1 MLNCG
6 LWSWFQGPCDRGGP
20 CCIPGGGGGGPRKF
34 CAAVEA
40 DRSAYCVGVGPGSL
54 EVVAGPCDRVPVGA
68 LGTDLPE
75 GVLGTRAGVVCSLR
89 VVVVV
94 VPGEGAV
101 VGCACVLEESD
112 QEVLVILTAAS
123 ATTG

>member
-1 MLNCG
+1 MV
-6 LWSWFQGPCDRGGP
+6 FGPGSMAPAIVVVLVAFPVVEVVALGNSE
-20 CCIPGGGGGGPRKF
+20 G
-34 CAAVEA
+34 VEA
-40 DRSAYCVGVGPGSL
+40 GHSAYCVGVGPGSL
-54 EVVAGPCDRVPVGA
+54 EVVAGPCDHVQAEA

-94 VPGEGAV
+94 VPGVGAV
-101 VGCACVLEESD
+101 VGCACVLEEAD
-112 QEVLVILTAAS
+112 QEVLVTPSAAS

>member
-1 MLNCG
+1 MV
-6 LWSWFQGPCDRGGP
+6 FGPGSMAP
-20 CCIPGGGGGGPRKF
+20 AIVVVL
-34 CAAVEA
+34 AAFRVVEVVALGNSVGVEA

-75 GVLGTRAGVVCSLR
+75 GVLGTLAGVVCSLR

>member
-1 MLNCG
+1 MV
-6 LWSWFQGPCDRGGP
+6 FD
-20 CCIPGGGGGGPRKF
+20 PGSMAPAIVVVL
-34 CAAVEA
+34 AAFPVVEVVALGNSVGVEA

-75 GVLGTRAGVVCSLR
+75 GVLGTRAGVVCFLR
-89 VVVVV
+89 VVVEVG
-94 VPGEGAV
+94 PGVEAV
-101 VGCACVLEESD
+101 AGCACVLEEAD
-112 QEVLVILTAAS
+112 QEVWVTLSAAS